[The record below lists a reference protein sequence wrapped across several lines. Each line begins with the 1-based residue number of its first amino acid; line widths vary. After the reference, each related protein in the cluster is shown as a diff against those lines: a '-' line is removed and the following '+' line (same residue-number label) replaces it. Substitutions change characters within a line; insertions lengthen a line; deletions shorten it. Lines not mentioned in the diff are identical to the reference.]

1 MMTAVLASASMA
13 FSRETSALLG
23 NALATHAALDN
34 LRNQMDAKLAQMS
47 EKMDAKLME
56 LRREVQARDAELT
69 ELRREVRARDAELT
83 ELRRESMVAK
93 PQSVPCDAGADE
105 AGGRGRR
112 LQAVVR
118 NSSTAHHEWPS
129 NAVLY
134 QFNDPATCFG
144 AEGGD
149 FSMIIPGQTDDQ

>member
-56 LRREVQARDAELT
+56 LRRGVVEARRPAKG
-69 ELRREVRARDAELT
+69 AA
-83 ELRRESMVAK
+83 VAASRCCK
-93 PQSVPCDAGADE
+93 PS
-105 AGGRGRR
+105 
-112 LQAVVR
+112 
-118 NSSTAHHEWPS
+118 
-129 NAVLY
+129 
-134 QFNDPATCFG
+134 
-144 AEGGD
+144 
-149 FSMIIPGQTDDQ
+149 IILLE